1 MKKKV
6 GNSMGQEEK
15 YMDEYIKEISEKIED
30 KKEYYAKIS
39 DKIWEYAE
47 PRFQEYKSSE
57 LLQQT
62 LKKEGFSIKSNL
74 AGEETAFIAEYGSGK
89 PVIGFLGEFDALPG
103 LSQKADTTERIPEE
117 KTSDSKYES
126 VPEREKKQNPDS
138 GHTDNCGHG
147 CGHQLI
153 GTGTLASVIAL
164 KDFMKEHNLKGTIRY
179 YGCPA
184 EENAGGKAF
193 LVRDGYFDDCD
204 LALCWH
210 PEQGRR
216 ACYGSTKA
224 NFRVFFTF
232 HGTPA
237 HASMCPELGRSA
249 LDAVELMD
257 VGVNYM
263 REHMIDEARIHYAI
277 TDTGGDAPNVVQS
290 RAQVLYAIRA
300 PKITQVKEL
309 YNRVCNIAK
318 GAALM
323 TETTVEIRQ
332 VAAYSNLI
340 SSKILA
346 DHMNTYLE
354 KLGPIPYTEQE
365 YAYAQ
370 KFQQSL
376 GSGQKPTS
384 YNCPGLLWSQ
394 STGSNENPNLRTN
407 RLSKSVQRPQI
418 LHRCR
423 RRKLD
428 RSNRPPQH
436 PHIRRRNRSPLLAG
450 SSPGQILNSSQRNA
464 LRRQNHGSH
473 CPGFFT
479 KSRTGKSSQ
488 KRTDR
493 NSKRRNISQSITE
506 RPETRDMVKVTFCQ
520 FPARSHLSPGVNLT
534 SLSNS

>member
-323 TETTVEIRQ
+323 TETGLLQDEPSMLLMDLGGWTVDLMRIDNAIPAADTAHSLELGMIRCVDDIREQ
-332 VAAYSNLI
+332 VRRETGLSLTDAQIENM
-340 SSKILA
+340 LA
-346 DHMNTYLE
+346 GQPCTVSDTVRDIVN
-354 KLGPIPYTEQE
+354 KQGRKYTEHLLSAVME
-365 YAYAQ
+365 AGFDLHAIPAVL
-370 KFQQSL
+370 L
-376 GSGQKPTS
+376 GG
-384 YNCPGLLWSQ
+384 GA
-394 STGSNENPNLRTN
+394 
-407 RLSKSVQRPQI
+407 SVV
-418 LHRCR
+418 
-423 RRKLD
+423 
-428 RSNRPPQH
+428 
-436 PHIRRRNRSPLLAG
+436 
-450 SSPGQILNSSQRNA
+450 
-464 LRRQNHGSH
+464 
-473 CPGFFT
+473 
-479 KSRTGKSSQ
+479 SR
-488 KRTDR
+488 
-493 NSKRRNISQSITE
+493 
-506 RPETRDMVKVTFCQ
+506 
-520 FPARSHLSPGVNLT
+520 HLSPKDALCKTIFLLDDKVNAVGFERALT
-534 SLSNS
+534 AVSRRKSEV

>member
-1 MKKKV
+1 M
-6 GNSMGQEEK
+6 NQEDK
-15 YMDEYIKEISEKIED
+15 YTDEYIKEISEEID
-30 KKEYYAKIS
+30 GRKEYYAEIS
-39 DKIWEYAE
+39 NKIWEFAE

-57 LLQQT
+57 LLQHA
-62 LKKEGFSIKSNL
+62 LKKEGFSVKSNL

-89 PVIGFLGEFDALPG
+89 PIIGLLGEFDALPG
-103 LSQKADTTERIPEE
+103 LSQKADATERMQAEQLSCE
-117 KTSDSKYES
+117 AENEFQKMES
-126 VPEREKKQNPDS
+126 NDKHKRPDKIS
-138 GHTDNCGHG
+138 NNVHAHINNCGHG

-153 GTGTLASVIAL
+153 GTGTLASAIAL
-164 KDFMKEHNLKGTIRY
+164 KNFMQKHNLKGMIRY

-193 LVRDGYFDDCD
+193 LVRDGYFNDCD

-354 KLGPIPYTEQE
+354 KLGPILYTEQE

-376 GSGQKPTS
+376 SDQDKNQLPTIARD
-384 YNCPGLLWSQ
+384 YF
-394 STGSNENPNLRTN
+394 GSNAAEAMKKPIFQPIACQNLYSDLKYSTDVGDVSWIVPTVHLN
-407 RLSKSVQRPQI
+407 IPTFAAGTA
-418 LHRCR
+418 LH
-423 RRKLD
+423 
-428 RSNRPPQH
+428 SWQ
-436 PHIRRRNRSPLLAG
+436 AVA
-450 SSPGQILNSSQRNA
+450 Q
-464 LRRQNHGSH
+464 
-473 CPGFFT
+473 
-479 KSRTGKSSQ
+479 GKSSIAHKGMLYAAKIMSLTALDFLQ
-488 KRTDR
+488 NPELANQARKEL
-493 NSKRRNISQSITE
+493 TE
-506 RPETRDMVKVTFCQ
+506 TLNGETYPDPLPKDLKPE
-520 FPARSHLSPGVNLT
+520 LW
-534 SLSNS
+534 

>member
-1 MKKKV
+1 MPKSAIKS
-6 GNSMGQEEK
+6 GSMRSRDFK
-15 YMDEYIKEISEKIED
+15 NIN
-30 KKEYYAKIS
+30 
-39 DKIWEYAE
+39 
-47 PRFQEYKSSE
+47 
-57 LLQQT
+57 LLNYFSMT

-126 VPEREKKQNPDS
+126 VLEREKKQNPDS

-277 TDTGGDAPNVVQS
+277 TDTGGNAPNVVQS

-376 GSGQKPTS
+376 SDQDKNQLPTIARDYFGIKRRRSHEKTNLPANSQPKP
-384 YNCPGLLWSQ
+384 
-394 STGSNENPNLRTN
+394 
-407 RLSKSVQRPQI
+407 VQRPQI

-423 RRKLD
+423 RCKLD
-428 RSNRPPQH
+428 CPNRPPQH
-436 PHIRRRNRSPLLAG
+436 PHIRRRNRPPLLAG
-450 SSPGQILNSSQRNA
+450 SSPGQILNRSQRNA
-464 LRRQNHGSH
+464 LRRQNHVPH
-473 CPGFFT
+473 
-479 KSRTGKSSQ
+479 SSWIFYKIQ
-488 KRTDR
+488 NWQIK
-493 NSKRRNISQSITE
+493 
-506 RPETRDMVKVTFCQ
+506 PEK
-520 FPARSHLSPGVNLT
+520 N
-534 SLSNS
+534 

>member
-30 KKEYYAKIS
+30 KKEYYAEIS
-39 DKIWEYAE
+39 DKIWKFAE

-57 LLQQT
+57 LLQQS
-62 LKKEGFSIKSNL
+62 LKKEKFSIKSNL

-103 LSQKADTTERIPEE
+103 LSQKADITERIPEE

-290 RAQVLYAIRA
+290 RAQVL
-300 PKITQVKEL
+300 
-309 YNRVCNIAK
+309 
-318 GAALM
+318 
-323 TETTVEIRQ
+323 
-332 VAAYSNLI
+332 
-340 SSKILA
+340 
-346 DHMNTYLE
+346 
-354 KLGPIPYTEQE
+354 
-365 YAYAQ
+365 
-370 KFQQSL
+370 
-376 GSGQKPTS
+376 
-384 YNCPGLLWSQ
+384 
-394 STGSNENPNLRTN
+394 
-407 RLSKSVQRPQI
+407 
-418 LHRCR
+418 
-423 RRKLD
+423 
-428 RSNRPPQH
+428 
-436 PHIRRRNRSPLLAG
+436 
-450 SSPGQILNSSQRNA
+450 
-464 LRRQNHGSH
+464 
-473 CPGFFT
+473 
-479 KSRTGKSSQ
+479 
-488 KRTDR
+488 
-493 NSKRRNISQSITE
+493 
-506 RPETRDMVKVTFCQ
+506 
-520 FPARSHLSPGVNLT
+520 
-534 SLSNS
+534 

>member
-1 MKKKV
+1 
-6 GNSMGQEEK
+6 MGQK
-15 YMDEYIKEISEKIED
+15 DNHIDKHMDEYIREISEKID
-30 KKEYYAKIS
+30 SKREYYAGIS
-39 DKIWEYAE
+39 NKIWEFAE

-57 LLQQT
+57 LLQQS
-62 LKKEGFSIKSNL
+62 LKEEGFSVRSNL

-103 LSQKADTTERIPEE
+103 LSQKADAIERIPVE
-117 KTSDSKYES
+117 KTQNLKGENES
-126 VPEREKKQNPDS
+126 EREKEQKQNQNQS
-138 GHTDNCGHG
+138 SEHANGCGHG

-193 LVRDGYFDDCD
+193 LVRDGYFNDCD

-277 TDTGGDAPNVVQS
+277 TDAGGDAPNVVQS

-309 YNRVCNIAK
+309 YNRICNIAK

-346 DHMNTYLE
+346 DHMNAYLE
-354 KLGPIPYTEQE
+354 KLGPITYTEQE
-365 YAYAQ
+365 YTYAEN
-370 KFQQSL
+370 FQQTL
-376 GSGQKPTS
+376 
-384 YNCPGLLWSQ
+384 
-394 STGSNENPNLRTN
+394 
-407 RLSKSVQRPQI
+407 
-418 LHRCR
+418 
-423 RRKLD
+423 
-428 RSNRPPQH
+428 
-436 PHIRRRNRSPLLAG
+436 
-450 SSPGQILNSSQRNA
+450 SSQDKKQLPAIAKDYFGPKASEAMEKPIFEQIAYQNLYSDLKYSTDVGDVSWIVPTVHLNIPTFAAGTA
-464 LRRQNHGSH
+464 LHSWQAVAQ
-473 CPGFFT
+473 
-479 KSRTGKSSQ
+479 GKSSIAHKGMLYAAKIMALTAVDFLQNPELADEAQ
-488 KRTDR
+488 KELRETL
-493 NSKRRNISQSITE
+493 NGETYPNPL
-506 RPETRDMVKVTFCQ
+506 PE
-520 FPARSHLSPGVNLT
+520 NLKPEVW
-534 SLSNS
+534 

>member
-1 MKKKV
+1 MDHT
-6 GNSMGQEEK
+6 
-15 YMDEYIKEISEKIED
+15 DEYIKEISEKID
-30 KKEYYAKIS
+30 SKKGYYAEIS
-39 DKIWEYAE
+39 NKIWEFAE
-47 PRFQEYKSSE
+47 PRFQEYRSSE
-57 LLQQT
+57 LLQHV
-62 LKKEGFSIKSNL
+62 LKQAGFSIKADL
-74 AGEETAFIAEYGSGK
+74 AGEKTAFIAEYGSGK
-89 PVIGFLGEFDALPG
+89 PVIAFLGEFDALPG
-103 LSQKADTTERIPEE
+103 LSQKADAAERIPAN
-117 KTSDSKYES
+117 TGS
-126 VPEREKKQNPDS
+126 
-138 GHTDNCGHG
+138 CGHG

-164 KDFMKEHNLKGTIRY
+164 KDFVKEHNLQGTIRY

-193 LVRDGYFDDCD
+193 LVRDGYFNDCD

-309 YNRVCNIAK
+309 YNRVCNIAR

-346 DHMNTYLE
+346 DHMNAYLE
-354 KLGPIPYTEQE
+354 KLGPITYT
-365 YAYAQ
+365 
-370 KFQQSL
+370 
-376 GSGQKPTS
+376 
-384 YNCPGLLWSQ
+384 
-394 STGSNENPNLRTN
+394 
-407 RLSKSVQRPQI
+407 
-418 LHRCR
+418 
-423 RRKLD
+423 
-428 RSNRPPQH
+428 
-436 PHIRRRNRSPLLAG
+436 
-450 SSPGQILNSSQRNA
+450 
-464 LRRQNHGSH
+464 
-473 CPGFFT
+473 
-479 KSRTGKSSQ
+479 
-488 KRTDR
+488 
-493 NSKRRNISQSITE
+493 
-506 RPETRDMVKVTFCQ
+506 
-520 FPARSHLSPGVNLT
+520 
-534 SLSNS
+534 

>member
-1 MKKKV
+1 ME
-6 GNSMGQEEK
+6 QEDK
-15 YMDEYIKEISEKIED
+15 YTDEYIKEISEEID
-30 KKEYYAKIS
+30 GRKEYYAEIS
-39 DKIWEYAE
+39 NKIWEFAE

-57 LLQQT
+57 LLQHA
-62 LKKEGFSIKSNL
+62 LKKEGFSVKSNL

-89 PVIGFLGEFDALPG
+89 PVIGLLGEFDALPG
-103 LSQKADTTERIPEE
+103 LSQKADATERMQAEQLSCE
-117 KTSDSKYES
+117 AENEFQKMES
-126 VPEREKKQNPDS
+126 NDKHKRPDKIS
-138 GHTDNCGHG
+138 NNVHAHINNCGHG

-153 GTGTLASVIAL
+153 GTGTLASAIAL
-164 KDFMKEHNLKGTIRY
+164 KNFMQKHNLKGMIRY

-193 LVRDGYFDDCD
+193 LVRDGYFNDCD

-277 TDTGGDAPNVVQS
+277 TDAGGDAPNVVQS

-332 VAAYSNLI
+332 VAAYSNMI
-340 SSKILA
+340 SSKMLA
-346 DHMNTYLE
+346 DHMNAYLE

-365 YAYAQ
+365 YTYAQ
-370 KFQQSL
+370 EFQQALSDQDKKQL
-376 GSGQKPTS
+376 PTIARDYFGSTASEAMKKPIFEPIAYQNLYS
-384 YNCPGLLWSQ
+384 DLKY
-394 STGSNENPNLRTN
+394 STDVGDVSWVVPTVHLNIPTFAAGTA
-407 RLSKSVQRPQI
+407 
-418 LHRCR
+418 LH
-423 RRKLD
+423 
-428 RSNRPPQH
+428 SWQ
-436 PHIRRRNRSPLLAG
+436 AVA
-450 SSPGQILNSSQRNA
+450 Q
-464 LRRQNHGSH
+464 
-473 CPGFFT
+473 
-479 KSRTGKSSQ
+479 GKSSIAHKGMLYAAKIMALTAIDFLQ
-488 KRTDR
+488 K
-493 NSKRRNISQSITE
+493 
-506 RPETRDMVKVTFCQ
+506 PELADE
-520 FPARSHLSPGVNLT
+520 ARKELIENLNGET
-534 SLSNS
+534 YPNPLPKDLKPEIW